1 MNDCTFAYYA
11 DFYLKKKKKKWKV
24 CHVSKSF
31 LNWSLRRDLLF
42 IIQENSQNNKFTGA
56 FIPASLLSP
65 LEEFKNK

>member
-11 DFYLKKKKKKWKV
+11 DFYIKKKKKMKTMS
-24 CHVSKSF
+24 C
-31 LNWSLRRDLLF
+31 LNWTLRRDLLF